1 MPQCNLGE
9 CHMPETHLIPNVLN
23 AILNPAKHSFTL
35 YGDDYGTEDGTC
47 IRDYVHVKDIALAH
61 LLALDA
67 ARFGCEIFNLGYGQG
82 FSNLEVIKACEKACG
97 EELVYNVSSRRSGDP
112 PVLIT
117 DARKVLG
124 ELGWEAKH
132 SGLDEIISDA
142 LLWHKTYCL

>member
-1 MPQCNLGE
+1 MKS
-9 CHMPETHLIPNVLN
+9 T
-23 AILNPAKHSFTL
+23 
-35 YGDDYGTEDGTC
+35 
-47 IRDYVHVKDIALAH
+47 
-61 LLALDA
+61 
-67 ARFGCEIFNLGYGQG
+67 RFGCEIFNLGYGQG

-117 DARKVLG
+117 DARKVLD